1 MTIGIPSITPTAAWG
16 LPSTAIMSFLV
27 NSFHFKPKATAKG
40 LVITDI
46 YVPVSNIAKMALLLI
61 LV

>member
-16 LPSTAIMSFLV
+16 LPSTAITSFLV
-27 NSFHFKPKATAKG
+27 DGFHFRPKATASD

-46 YVPVSNIAKMALLLI
+46 HTLVSNIAKMTLSLI
-61 LV
+61 LM